1 MKIKHFRFLSLFF
14 FILGMFFLLNSKT
27 DVIGAVIGVSTIP
40 PVFSSLFGIVSLLIS
55 AILFV
60 SGTSLEERIR
70 KTRYG
75 PQLSPEL
82 RACLESKGKLQE
94 FLNDYRQMCNNF
106 KPAKIYIPEKER
118 KPKKYEELSD
128 AEKEELKKLGR
139 GYAFALHQLL
149 EAGLKLA
156 KENNNYAVIGGLG
169 VLCHLYEHN
178 SRFPLKFRGTEDI
191 DILSSK
197 DEEEKVKPRE
207 YTALGFSE
215 SPPERIDRSTI
226 PDRRLDTFIKSNPY
240 TDRQLKIQQRY
251 SISFGQRRDV
261 DEARDVLKH
270 KKRIKLYGV
279 PIWVASDEDIIQTKT
294 GIRRRK
300 DKLGG
305 FKDLHDIEHLTSIQ
319 KLRSRRKQ

>member
-14 FILGMFFLLNSKT
+14 FFLGIFFLLNSKT
-27 DVIGAVIGVSTIP
+27 DIIGAVIGISTIP
-40 PVFSSLFGIVSLLIS
+40 SIASSLFGLVFLLVS

-60 SGTSLEERIR
+60 SGKSLEERVM
-70 KTRYG
+70 KVKYE

-82 RACLESKGKLQE
+82 RTYLESKGKLQE

-118 KPKKYEELSD
+118 NPKKYEELSD
-128 AEKEELKKLGR
+128 SEKEELEKLGK

-178 SRFPLKFRGTEDI
+178 PRFPLKFRGTEDI

-197 DEEEKVKPRE
+197 DEGEKVKPGE
-207 YTALGFSE
+207 YTALGFSKSSE
-215 SPPERIDRSTI
+215 KIDMSSI
-226 PDRRLDTFIKSNPY
+226 PDRRLDTFIKGNPY
-240 TDRQLKIQQRY
+240 TDRQLKVQQRY
-251 SISFGQRRDV
+251 SISFVKRRNF
-261 DEARDVLKH
+261 DEAREVLKH
-270 KKRIKLYGV
+270 KKRITFYGV
-279 PIWVASDEDIIQTKT
+279 PIWVASDDDIIKTKS
-294 GIRRRK
+294 GIRRRT

-305 FKDLHDIEHLTSIQ
+305 FKDLHDIKHLISIQ
-319 KLRSRRKQ
+319 KLRHKK